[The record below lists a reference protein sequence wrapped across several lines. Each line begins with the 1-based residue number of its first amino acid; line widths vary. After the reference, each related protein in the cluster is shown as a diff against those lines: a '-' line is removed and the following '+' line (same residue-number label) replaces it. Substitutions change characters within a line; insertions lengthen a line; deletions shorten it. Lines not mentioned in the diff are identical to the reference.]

1 MLNSSP
7 HILRVNSAAIS
18 ALDADVRHMGALA
31 LANLRHA
38 ADGLLMRDTDLCNRA
53 IAEDEEVDL
62 LEKRIDHEG
71 LEIMTRFGP
80 VAADLRRV
88 IASMKV
94 STALERISDHAVSL
108 ARRARQINQRPPLPE
123 AAGIAALAD
132 LAAAQLRD
140 SVAAFCEGDLA
151 AARLIEKRDAELDAG
166 HEEFTR
172 RIIARLECDSAQ
184 VKSYVDLLFA
194 TRFLERIGDQSVN
207 IAEDTVYL
215 LTAEDIRHPVREGAE

>member
-1 MLNSSP
+1 MPPSTSP

-18 ALDADVRHMGALA
+18 ALDEDVRHMGALA

-53 IAEDEEVDL
+53 IAEDEEVDR
-62 LEKRIDHEG
+62 LEKRVDSEG
-71 LEIMTRFGP
+71 LDIMTRFGP

-108 ARRARQINQRPPLPE
+108 ARRARQINQHPPLPE
-123 AAGIAALAD
+123 AAGIGPLADMAAAL
-132 LAAAQLRD
+132 LRD
-140 SVAAFCEGDLA
+140 SVAAFCDGDLE
-151 AARLIEKRDAELDAG
+151 AARRILSRDAELDAG
-166 HEEFTR
+166 HEAFTK
-172 RIIARLECDSAQ
+172 RIITRLEENSSQA
-184 VKSYVDLLFA
+184 KSYVDLLFA
-194 TRFLERIGDQSVN
+194 TRFLERVGDQSVN

-215 LTAEDIRHPVREGAE
+215 LTAEDIRHQPPG

>member
-1 MLNSSP
+1 MPTTSP

-53 IAEDEEVDL
+53 IAEDEEVDT
-62 LEKRIDHEG
+62 LEKRIDGEG

-80 VAADLRRV
+80 VASDLRRV

-94 STALERISDHAVSL
+94 STALERISDHCVSL
-108 ARRARQINQRPPLPE
+108 ARRARQMNTRPVLPE
-123 AAGIAALAD
+123 TAGIARLAD
-132 LAAAQLRD
+132 LAAALLRD
-140 SVAAFCEGDLA
+140 SVAAFCEGDLE
-151 AARLIEKRDAELDAG
+151 AARLIQTRDAELDDA
-166 HEEFTR
+166 HEAFTR
-172 RIIARLECDSAQ
+172 QIIARLEADSVQA
-184 VKSYVDLLFA
+184 KSYIDLLFA

-215 LTAEDIRHPVREGAE
+215 LTAEDIRHQGG